1 MKKVQ
6 QKHEA
11 HMLIYAVDS
20 NGQLVNVDNVRTG
33 NECGCFCPAC
43 KEPLMAKNQGL
54 KKFIILRTN
63 LEQNAILPMSLCYTF
78 LQKRKFVMPFWI
90 MKSF

>member
-6 QKHEA
+6 QKNEA
-11 HMLIYAVDS
+11 HMLIYAVGS
-20 NGQLVNVDNVRTG
+20 KGQLVNVDDVRTG

-54 KKFIILRTN
+54 KRIHHFAHHVYMYDMTN
-63 LEQNAILPMSLCYTF
+63 VEQFN
-78 LQKRKFVMPFWI
+78 R
-90 MKSF
+90 SFSI

>member
-11 HMLIYAVDS
+11 HMLIYAVGS
-20 NGQLVNVDNVRTG
+20 KGQLVNVDDVRTG

-43 KEPLMAKNQGL
+43 KEPLMAKI
-54 KKFIILRTN
+54 KD
-63 LEQNAILPMSLCYTF
+63 
-78 LQKRKFVMPFWI
+78 
-90 MKSF
+90 